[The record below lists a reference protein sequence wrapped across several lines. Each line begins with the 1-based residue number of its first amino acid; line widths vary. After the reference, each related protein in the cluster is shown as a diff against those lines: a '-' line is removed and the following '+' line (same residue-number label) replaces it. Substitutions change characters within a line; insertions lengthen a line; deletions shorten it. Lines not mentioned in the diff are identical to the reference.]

1 MQQSKRWMGMIAA
14 ALTAAMLLP
23 MLSAKANPELVF
35 DVNSGD
41 ILYQQEAAKPWY
53 PASLTKLMTVYV
65 ALKLVRD
72 GKFTFDSPFI
82 VTRRAA
88 VMQPAKMGFA
98 PGTIV
103 TLGNALKFLMVKSA
117 NDVAVTVAEGMG
129 GSVEGFA
136 ALMNHYAAKL
146 GMGESHFVSP
156 NGLPDPRHVASAR
169 DLALLATALYRE
181 FPEEAGL
188 FDIGELQFG
197 NKYIHTYNG
206 LLGRY
211 PGADGMKTGFTCAA
225 GFNIVAGATRQGRH
239 LIAIVLGQPSV
250 KARNA
255 VAADLLEAAF
265 DGKDKV
271 SGRIQELP
279 VLTEAAPDM
288 HQFACG
294 PHRHS
299 SEAGDETEA
308 VAAQSPVSDNDTAS
322 GRALPGTPATASA
335 PQEQE
340 TIGAQLAHMPK
351 PEFNP
356 VPVYIGQAPGKA
368 LAVTPVVANAI
379 DITPF
384 PPRHARRVAKSH
396 HMRVVHHR
404 AAKAKKVVQKQ
415 KASTKAVSKPSRGKK
430 AKSRS

>member
-1 MQQSKRWMGMIAA
+1 MQKSKRWVSTIAA
-14 ALTAAMLLP
+14 ALTAATLLP
-23 MLSAKANPELVF
+23 LLSARANPELVF

-65 ALKLVRD
+65 ALKLVKD
-72 GKFTFDSPFI
+72 GKFSFDSPFI

-98 PGTIV
+98 PGTV
-103 TLGNALKFLMVKSA
+103 LTLGNALKFLMVKSA

-146 GMGESHFVSP
+146 GMAESHFVTP

-188 FDIGELQFG
+188 FSIGELQFG
-197 NKYIHTYNG
+197 NKYIHTFNG

-239 LIAIVLGQPSV
+239 LIAIVLGQQNV
-250 KARNA
+250 KERNA
-255 VAADLLEAAF
+255 TAADLLEAAF
-265 DGKDKV
+265 DGKDKG
-271 SGRIQELP
+271 SGHIQDLP
-279 VLTEAAPDM
+279 VLADAPPDM

-308 VAAQSPVSDNDTAS
+308 AATPATASDSEAAS
-322 GRALPGTPATASA
+322 GRALPATSATAAA

-351 PEFNP
+351 PEFTP
-356 VPVYIGQAPGKA
+356 VPVYIGQAPGKE

-384 PPRHARRVAKSH
+384 PPRHARRVARNH
-396 HMRVVHHR
+396 HMRVVHHG
-404 AAKAKKVVQKQ
+404 AVKAKKAVQKH
-415 KASTKAVSKPSRGKK
+415 KVNTKTTSKRPQGKK